1 MKNKYIYIFCGIALI
16 LILGFSVSKT
26 VLTNAITEST
36 AASIQSDNQYISDKS
51 TTSVTNFITELTTKL
66 LTTKESSVRYETTIS
81 LTEKKTEKEN
91 TTTVE
96 SSKHIKPTAPVLPIQ
111 IPTIKFP
118 NIIPLTTAPKTNHSE
133 PDDLSCFDNSVFL
146 GNSRFI
152 SFKNYGLAKNVY
164 SVVGLNVDTVFTKSV
179 SGSDVTVINEL
190 NGKNYEKVIL
200 MFGDNECG
208 WPNQNVFIER
218 YSRVIA
224 AVRERIPDAQIYL
237 HSILPVSAQAST
249 KSEFSCNNET
259 INALNIK
266 IKQLAA
272 DEGVE
277 FIEQPA
283 CLKGVD
289 GALLPEAASDGI
301 HLNKKYSEIWLNYL
315 AETII

>member
-16 LILGFSVSKT
+16 LILGVSVSKT
-26 VLTNAITEST
+26 VFTNVITEST
-36 AASIQSDNQYISDKS
+36 AASIQSDTQCISDNS
-51 TTSVTNFITELTTKL
+51 TTSVTNFITELTT
-66 LTTKESSVRYETTIS
+66 
-81 LTEKKTEKEN
+81 
-91 TTTVE
+91 
-96 SSKHIKPTAPVLPIQ
+96 
-111 IPTIKFP
+111 
-118 NIIPLTTAPKTNHSE
+118 APKTNHSE
-133 PDDLSCFDNSVFL
+133 PGDLSCFDNSVFL

-179 SGSDVTVINEL
+179 SGSNVTVINEL

-218 YSRVIA
+218 YSKVIA

-237 HSILPVSAQAST
+237 HSILPVSAQASS
-249 KSEFSCNNET
+249 KSEFGCNNET

-283 CLKGVD
+283 CLKDAD